1 MSAQLPRPSPPNDS
15 SRRVS
20 EMWERLVDW
29 VRWTGP
35 RRVIAGAVTALAV
48 VAVGWWM
55 FRPAAPAVESVLPM
69 TDGAGATGAVE
80 GSAAQSDRDPVQ
92 PSSSG
97 VSSSGVSSSGVS
109 SNEFVIVHVTGQVVA
124 PGVVKL
130 ASGSRVVDAVAA
142 AGGASPAAALD
153 SLNLAAVLDDGQQVH
168 VPAFGESLP
177 PVSSASVSEGT
188 DFPIDLN
195 AADAEALD
203 SLPGVGPATAAAI
216 VRWRDENGAFV
227 TIDDLLDVPGLG
239 PAKVEALRG
248 LVVVD

>member
-1 MSAQLPRPSPPNDS
+1 M
-15 SRRVS
+15 
-20 EMWERLVDW
+20 
-29 VRWTGP
+29 
-35 RRVIAGAVTALAV
+35 IAGAVTALAV

-69 TDGAGATGAVE
+69 TDGAGVTGAVE

-92 PSSSG
+92 P
-97 VSSSGVSSSGVS
+97 SSSGVSSSGVS

-203 SLPGVGPATAAAI
+203 SLPGIGPATAAAI

>member
-1 MSAQLPRPSPPNDS
+1 
-15 SRRVS
+15 
-20 EMWERLVDW
+20 MWERLVDW

-92 PSSSG
+92 PSL
-97 VSSSGVSSSGVS
+97 SGVS